1 MAKFGYTV
9 DTAPMASEMKR
20 VTDKVGN
27 VTTAVVGMQTA
38 VIAAEVKATDTV
50 CKKLNHGFFQLIF
63 SQLAQKSVTAKS
75 ETSAVG
81 MEMVSQQ
88 KALLKLKERMD
99 NDYRMISSRYK
110 ALFEDLNKELHTRV
124 AELDRPVIDL
134 VEKDISTTLNRL
146 NRLVAAVPVNQSES
160 LTLSQRLAAA
170 HIKENAQLLIG
181 RMKEYLI
188 SFKQQQRNTQNIQVN
203 QKVKEAIKLYLPVL
217 VVHQRSESGREA
229 TTILP
234 TQSVQRLGGAQSK
247 QINEQ
252 ALRSGD
258 ALSWHSVPMEGQKR
272 VAGEFQRMVD
282 QASASTRIKE
292 MTRKLF
298 EQNATWQEV

>member
-9 DTAPMASEMKR
+9 DTSPMASEMKR

-81 MEMVSQQ
+81 MEMASQQ
-88 KALLKLKERMD
+88 KALLKLKDRMD

-110 ALFEDLNKELHTRV
+110 ALFEDLNRELHTRV

-170 HIKENAQLLIG
+170 RIKENAQLLIE

-188 SFKQQQRNTQNIQVN
+188 SFKQQQRNTQNIQVV
-203 QKVKEAIKLYLPVL
+203 QKVKEAIQFYLPVF
-217 VVHQRSESGREA
+217 VVHRCGESGKEG

-234 TQSVQRLGGAQSK
+234 TQSVQRLGGTQSR
-247 QINEQ
+247 QVGEQ

-258 ALSWHSVPMEGQKR
+258 TLSWHSVTMEGKKGI
-272 VAGEFQRMVD
+272 ADEFQRMVD
-282 QASASTRIKE
+282 RAPASTRIKE